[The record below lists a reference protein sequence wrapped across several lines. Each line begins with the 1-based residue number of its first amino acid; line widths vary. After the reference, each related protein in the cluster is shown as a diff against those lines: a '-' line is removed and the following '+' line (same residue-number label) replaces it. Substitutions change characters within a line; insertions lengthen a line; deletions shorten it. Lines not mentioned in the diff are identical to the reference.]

1 MTSSD
6 NHIEDETQKEKE
18 KNRVKKQEMINS
30 KEDSCTQVNYPES
43 VFTGIRKTVGFKC
56 DTGLHAEFKRVAQAK
71 FGSICKP
78 LEAFEIAV
86 LALNRE
92 QVNFGTTVHI
102 ENLNVFRELRTRR
115 KGVIDKCGF
124 SKCDDPSIAEAIWR
138 DKKIFQ
144 LCAKHFLEA
153 KNDPETWRLIKF
165 DESLSN
171 FSK

>member
-1 MTSSD
+1 MAQS
-6 NHIEDETQKEKE
+6 N
-18 KNRVKKQEMINS
+18 
-30 KEDSCTQVNYPES
+30 EDSYTQVNYPES
-43 VFTGIRKTVGFKC
+43 VFSGKRKTVGFKC
-56 DTGLHAEFKRVAQAK
+56 DTGLHSEFKRVAQAK

-86 LALNRE
+86 LALNKE

-115 KGVIDKCGF
+115 KGAVDKCGF
-124 SKCDDPSIAEAIWR
+124 AKCDEPAIAEAIW
-138 DKKIFQ
+138 KEQKILP
-144 LCAKHFLEA
+144 LCAKHLMEA
-153 KNDPETWRLIKF
+153 KHDPKSWRLIKF